1 MKSQY
6 AFLPLR
12 TVHKWEPVA
21 ARLGV
26 SEVARSAR
34 GFLAQY
40 EQYGRYLPDYWLRKR
55 DAFIKRHMAQ
65 VRRRYEPL
73 MKNGRP
79 TRRHLA
85 LIMWAYSPQRSK
97 L

>member
-1 MKSQY
+1 MKSRY
-6 AFLPLR
+6 TFLPLR
-12 TVHKWEPVA
+12 TVHKWEPLA
-21 ARLGV
+21 DHLGV
-26 SEVARSAR
+26 STVARSAR

-40 EQYGRYLPDYWLRKR
+40 EQHGRGLPPSWQRKR

-65 VRRRYEPL
+65 VHKRREPL
-73 MKNGRP
+73 MANGKP

-85 LIMWAYSPQRSK
+85 LIMWAYSPQRSR